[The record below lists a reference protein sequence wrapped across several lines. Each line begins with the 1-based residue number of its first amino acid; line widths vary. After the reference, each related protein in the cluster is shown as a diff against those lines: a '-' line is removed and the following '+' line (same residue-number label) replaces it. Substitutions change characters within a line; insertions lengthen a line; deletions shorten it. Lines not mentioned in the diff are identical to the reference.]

1 MGRRLRRWV
10 MNDKSE
16 LQASYDRIASQYAES
31 LVSIWGIFVLILF
44 IHNGSVPVNFFHR
57 KAYDETC

>member
-1 MGRRLRRWV
+1 

-31 LVSIWGIFVLILF
+31 LVSIRGIFVLILF
-44 IHNGSVPVNFFHR
+44 IHHGSVLVNFFHR